1 MTNFALPR
9 WLLFLG
15 LALLCFGAV
24 CASVL
29 ITLLGNDLPDASS
42 IRDSSL
48 DVPLQVFSSEG
59 LLIAEFGSERRE
71 PVPIEQAPQDLINAI
86 LASEDNGFFEH
97 PGIELSGIIRA
108 ALSNVTSSGSL
119 QGASTIT
126 QQVARN
132 FFLSPEQTYT
142 RKIKEILLALRLEQN
157 LTKNEILELYINKIF
172 LGQRAY
178 GFGAAA
184 EIYYGKPLS
193 ELSLAQSAMLAGLP
207 KAPSRDNPASNP
219 VRAEERRNYVLG
231 RMYELKMI
239 DQASYETAKTALVSA
254 QKYRPNV
261 ELDAPFVAEMVR
273 SYLLD
278 KYGEQAYSTGYR
290 VYTTI
295 KADLQI
301 AADNALRDGLIN
313 YDRRHG
319 YRGAV
324 EKIDEASLIELTQ
337 ILTTP
342 DADQALRAELE
353 SKIREL
359 LIQHPDSGELKVA
372 IVVGISDE
380 NLENDTASPSAT
392 MLSRKGELIQVNFQN
407 MSWAA
412 PYLDDNRVANRP
424 ETPSEVVALGDVVY
438 IAEPDLAVDHPEY
451 ASSWTL
457 GQLPEVSGAL
467 ISMEPTTGAI
477 QSLSGGFDYYVSKYN
492 RVEQAQRQPGS
503 NIKPFIYAAAIDNG
517 YTPASLISGAP
528 IVIQDTNQGTV
539 WRPENYSGK
548 FFGPTRIRRA
558 LSLSLNLVSVR
569 ILRALGI
576 QPTIDFLEKMG
587 IERDGMPNGLSLA
600 LGAGTLSPMDMA
612 GAYNVLANG
621 GTRTTPHI
629 IDWIEDAHGNIVE
642 QQVLKTACRHCE
654 ALIRQGNQLVTGLT
668 GAALIDDKAIASE
681 LLESQATQSSND
693 KLIKTETASDQLS
706 VEEASTQE
714 PISDVSPNNELLNP
728 DILSL
733 SEAPLE
739 PLEPITEFRQ
749 TPIYSSQAMNPVTNY
764 LITDVMKDVVRQ
776 GTATR
781 ALQLGRTDLAGKTGT
796 TNDFIDAWFSGFN
809 NHTMTS
815 VWVGFDQPRSLGNSE
830 SGARAALPIWI
841 DYMSTATA
849 GQPNTAL
856 EKPDTIVSRQI
867 NKTTGKLTSALDPN
881 GFSEIFPAKSA
892 PSAQPTP
899 APADDAGAI
908 RPSFTPQE
916 SSSQD
921 DLF

>member
-1 MTNFALPR
+1 MTYLPLPWR
-9 WLLFLG
+9 LLFLG
-15 LALLCFGAV
+15 LALLSFGTI

-29 ITLLGNDLPDASS
+29 ITILGSDLPEASS

-71 PVPIEQAPQDLINAI
+71 PVPIEQAPQDLINAL
-86 LASEDNGFFEH
+86 LASEDSDFFEH
-97 PGIELSGIIRA
+97 PGIELTGIIRA
-108 ALSNVTSSGSL
+108 ALSNMTSSGAL

-157 LTKNEILELYINKIF
+157 LTKNEILELYVNKIF

-184 EIYYGKPLS
+184 KIYYGKSLS

-219 VRAEERRNYVLG
+219 VRAAERRNYVLS
-231 RMYELKMI
+231 RMNELGMI
-239 DQASYETAKTALVSA
+239 DQLSYNAAKVAVVSA

-301 AADNALRDGLIN
+301 AADKALRNGLIN

-319 YRGAV
+319 YRGAI
-324 EKIDEASLIELTQ
+324 EQLDENALAELTQ
-337 ILTTP
+337 MLINP
-342 DADQALRAELE
+342 SADEELR
-353 SKIREL
+353 SKLRDL
-359 LIQHPDSGELKVA
+359 LIRHPDSGELKVA
-372 IVVGISDE
+372 IVIGTNDGII
-380 NLENDTASPSAT
+380 ENDAAGPNAKI
-392 MLSRKGELIQVNFQN
+392 LNRRGELIQLGFESI
-407 MSWAA
+407 SWAA

-424 ETPSEVVALGDVVY
+424 EVPSDVLAPGDVIYVV
-438 IAEPDLAVDHPEY
+438 EPDLPIEHPDY
-451 ASSWTL
+451 TNSWAL
-457 GQLPEVSGAL
+457 GQLPAVSGAL
-467 ISMEPTTGAI
+467 ISMAPSTGAI
-477 QSLSGGFDYYVSKYN
+477 QALSGGFDYYLSKYN

-503 NIKPFIYAAAIDNG
+503 NIKPFIYAAAIDQG

-528 IVIQDTNQGTV
+528 IVIQDTNQGTL

-576 QPTIDFLEKMG
+576 QPTIDFLENMG
-587 IERDGMPNGLSLA
+587 IKRDGMPNGLSLA

-612 GAYNVLANG
+612 GAYNVLANC
-621 GTRTTPHI
+621 GTRTSPHI
-629 IDWIEDAHGNIVE
+629 IDWIEDAHGNIIE
-642 QQVLKTACRHCE
+642 QQVLKTACRHCD
-654 ALIRQGNQLVTGLT
+654 ALFRKGKPVAIELRGNQSFTSEPFEDGFEKPTIGAPNEGLVDAETAIDRPAIEEP
-668 GAALIDDKAIASE
+668 AAH
-681 LLESQATQSSND
+681 
-693 KLIKTETASDQLS
+693 KLISDDPANDET
-706 VEEASTQE
+706 
-714 PISDVSPNNELLNP
+714 LNP
-728 DILSL
+728 NTFSIV
-733 SEAPLE
+733 EVPLE
-739 PLEPITEFRQ
+739 PLVPVTDFGQ
-749 TPIYSSQAMNPVTNY
+749 SPIYSSQAMNPVTNY
-764 LITDVMKDVVRQ
+764 LITDIMKDVVRQ

-841 DYMSTATA
+841 DFMDTATA
-849 GQPNTAL
+849 SQPNTVL

-867 NKTTGKLTSALDPN
+867 NKTTGKLSSVLDPN
-881 GFSEIFPAKSA
+881 AFLEIFAAKTA
-892 PSAQPTP
+892 PNEAPTP
-899 APADDAGAI
+899 LQTDNTGAI
-908 RPSFTPQE
+908 QPNFTPQE
-916 SSSQD
+916 SSSQA

>member
-1 MTNFALPR
+1 MTYLPLPWR
-9 WLLFLG
+9 LLFLG
-15 LALLCFGAV
+15 LALLSFGTI

-29 ITLLGNDLPDASS
+29 ITILGSDLPEVSS

-71 PVPIEQAPQDLINAI
+71 PVPIEQAPQDLINAL
-86 LASEDNGFFEH
+86 LASEDSDFFEH
-97 PGIELSGIIRA
+97 PGIELTGIIRA
-108 ALSNVTSSGSL
+108 LLSNVTSSGAL

-142 RKIKEILLALRLEQN
+142 RKIKEILLALQLEQN
-157 LTKNEILELYINKIF
+157 LTKNEILELYVNKIF

-184 EIYYGKPLS
+184 KIYYGKSLS

-219 VRAEERRNYVLG
+219 VRAAERRNYVLG
-231 RMYELKMI
+231 RMNELGMI
-239 DQASYETAKTALVSA
+239 DQPSYNAAKVAVVSA

-301 AADNALRDGLIN
+301 AADKALRNGLIN

-319 YRGAV
+319 YRGAI
-324 EKIDEASLIELTQ
+324 EQLDENALAELTQ
-337 ILTTP
+337 MLINP
-342 DADQALRAELE
+342 SADEELR
-353 SKIREL
+353 SKLRDL
-359 LIQHPDSGELKVA
+359 LIRHPDSGELKVA
-372 IVVGISDE
+372 IVIGTNDGII
-380 NLENDTASPSAT
+380 ENDAAGPNVKI
-392 MLSRKGELIQVNFQN
+392 LNRRGELIQLGFESI
-407 MSWAA
+407 SWAA

-424 ETPSEVVALGDVVY
+424 EVPSDVLAPGDVIYVV
-438 IAEPDLAVDHPEY
+438 EPDLPIEHPDY
-451 ASSWTL
+451 TNSWAL
-457 GQLPEVSGAL
+457 GQLPAVSGAL
-467 ISMEPTTGAI
+467 ISMAPSTGAI
-477 QSLSGGFDYYVSKYN
+477 QALSGGFDYYLSKYN

-503 NIKPFIYAAAIDNG
+503 NIKPFIYAAAIDQG

-528 IVIQDTNQGTV
+528 IVIQDTNQGTL

-576 QPTIDFLEKMG
+576 QPTIDFLENIG
-587 IERDGMPNGLSLA
+587 IKRDGMPNGLSLA

-621 GTRTTPHI
+621 GTRTSPHI
-629 IDWIEDAHGNIVE
+629 IDWIEDAHGNIIE
-642 QQVLKTACRHCE
+642 QQVLKTACRHCD
-654 ALIRQGNQLVTGLT
+654 AFFRKGKPV
-668 GAALIDDKAIASE
+668 ASE
-681 LLESQATQSSND
+681 LRGNQSFTSEPFEDGFEKLTIGAPNEGLVD
-693 KLIKTETASDQLS
+693 AETAIDRLAIEEPAAHKLISDDPAND
-706 VEEASTQE
+706 E
-714 PISDVSPNNELLNP
+714 ILNP
-728 DILSL
+728 NTFSIV
-733 SEAPLE
+733 EVPLE
-739 PLEPITEFRQ
+739 PLVPVTDFGQ
-749 TPIYSSQAMNPVTNY
+749 SPIYSSQAMNPVTNY
-764 LITDVMKDVVRQ
+764 LITDIMKDVVRQ

-841 DYMSTATA
+841 DFMDTATA
-849 GQPNTAL
+849 SQPNTVL

-867 NKTTGKLTSALDPN
+867 NKTTGKLSSVLDPN
-881 GFSEIFPAKSA
+881 AFLEIFAAKTA
-892 PSAQPTP
+892 PNEAPTP
-899 APADDAGAI
+899 VQTDNTGAI
-908 RPSFTPQE
+908 QPNFTPQE
-916 SSSQD
+916 SSSQA